1 MDKTQPAEKNRSLF
15 SLLLRHDAD
24 ADKSRISAR
33 SFGILAALTSAFFLG
48 MTPIFGR
55 QAILLGAPP
64 LAVVAIRTLLATGL
78 LLGVMILFYRPYLYI
93 YPVGLLGC
101 LLAGWING
109 IGSLFYYRSL
119 ASINAGVGQ
128 LLYSLY
134 PFFLVMWLLILDR
147 QIPSRL
153 TIIRVS
159 IAICAVYLLTQAGYQ
174 QMNPIGV
181 GLMLVASAL
190 YALHIPINQRVLYD
204 MPSPTVTVYTLLAMS
219 SIVVP
224 TYLFSRSP
232 AVPSEWY
239 VWLPVLGLTLV
250 TFFSRLTLFF
260 GVKHLGGMQTVL
272 LGLSEIL
279 VTLFFAH
286 TWLHEEFSHRQ
297 WLGVLLLIFS
307 LMLVVFDKQPIK
319 KQSQGGLLGWLQP
332 PTTPTDIPWQLH
344 E

>member
-1 MDKTQPAEKNRSLF
+1 MDKTQPAEKSRKLFGLLFHRETSLENRS
-15 SLLLRHDAD
+15 
-24 ADKSRISAR
+24 ISAR

-48 MTPIFGR
+48 MTPIFGK

-64 LAVVAIRTLLATGL
+64 LAVVAIRTLLATSL
-78 LLGVMILFYRPYLYI
+78 LLVVMILFYRPYLYI
-93 YPVGLLGC
+93 YQAGLLGC

-109 IGSLFYYRSL
+109 VGSLFYYRSL

-147 QIPSRL
+147 QLPSRL

-159 IAICAVYLLTQAGYQ
+159 IAICAVYLLTQAGNQ

-219 SIVVP
+219 SVVVP
-224 TYLFSRSP
+224 TYFLSGSP
-232 AVPSEWY
+232 AVPSEWV
-239 VWLPVLGLTLV
+239 VWLPILGLTLV
-250 TFFSRLTLFF
+250 TFFSRLTLFI
-260 GVKHLGGMQTVL
+260 GVKHLGGMQTAL

-279 VTLFFAH
+279 VTLFFARF
-286 TWLHEEFSHRQ
+286 WLNEEFTRQQ
-297 WLGVLLLIFS
+297 WLGALLLIFS
-307 LMLVVFDKQPIK
+307 LMLVVFDRQPVK
-319 KQSQGGLLGWLQP
+319 KQSQGGLLGWLRP
-332 PTTPTDIPWQLH
+332 PSTPTDIPWQLH